1 MLERGY
7 SITETADS
15 TIVRD
20 SSQLAIGG
28 ELKITF
34 ARGWAGAQVKRKS

>member
-1 MLERGY
+1 VLERGY

-15 TIVRD
+15 RVVRD
-20 SSQLAIGG
+20 GSQLALGE

-34 ARGWAGAQVKRKS
+34 ARGWADAQVKHKG